1 LWIPPLYDKRPAIAT
16 PTYCDNRQNRIAEAK
31 ESAYGG
37 RPARLQGGPRP
48 PAVAPRFQKGQS
60 GNPGGRSKKKLHA
73 LLADALNEPVFVTID
88 GERRKITKREAVVH
102 QLVNK
107 SATADLRAT
116 KMLFD
121 MIKEVEQKASVTSP
135 VPEPRRLDAADE
147 EVMQNFV
154 DRIRQQILAEMAAER
169 IEAAG
174 AEET

>member
-1 LWIPPLYDKRPAIAT
+1 LHT
-16 PTYCDNRQNRIAEAK
+16 
-31 ESAYGG
+31 
-37 RPARLQGGPRP
+37 
-48 PAVAPRFQKGQS
+48 RFQKGQP
-60 GNPGGRSKKKLHA
+60 GNPRGRSKKKLHA
-73 LLADALNEPVFVTID
+73 LLADALSEPVFVTID
-88 GERRKITKREAVVH
+88 GERCKITKREAVVH

-135 VPEPRRLDAADE
+135 APEPRRLDADK
-147 EVMQNFV
+147 EVVQNFV
-154 DRIRQQILAEMAAER
+154 NRIRQQILAEMAAES

>member
-1 LWIPPLYDKRPAIAT
+1 MRCWPLRRASRSSSRSTEKRRT
-16 PTYCDNRQNRIAEAK
+16 
-31 ESAYGG
+31 
-37 RPARLQGGPRP
+37 
-48 PAVAPRFQKGQS
+48 
-60 GNPGGRSKKKLHA
+60 
-73 LLADALNEPVFVTID
+73 
-88 GERRKITKREAVVH
+88 ITKREAVVH

-121 MIKEVEQKASVTSP
+121 MIKEVEQKASVTPP

-147 EVMQNFV
+147 EVVQNFV

>member
-1 LWIPPLYDKRPAIAT
+1 MR
-16 PTYCDNRQNRIAEAK
+16 
-31 ESAYGG
+31 
-37 RPARLQGGPRP
+37 
-48 PAVAPRFQKGQS
+48 
-60 GNPGGRSKKKLHA
+60 
-73 LLADALNEPVFVTID
+73 LLADALNEQVFVTID

-121 MIKEVEQKASVTSP
+121 MIKDVEQKASVTSP
-135 VPEPRRLDAADE
+135 GPEPRRLDAADE

-154 DRIRQQILAEMAAER
+154 DRIRQQILAEIAAES